1 MIFVL
6 LINMKNR
13 LQNYIDI
20 LLRGDEESSM
30 LAIGSLKEDK
40 ELIEAMKQKEL
51 PTIYSAFLDAL
62 NQYNYN
68 DRLLFRVIQE
78 TTIGRYL
85 TIFLQTL
92 NEQN

>member
-1 MIFVL
+1 
-6 LINMKNR
+6 MKNR

-30 LAIGSLKEDK
+30 LAVGSLREDK

-51 PTIYSAFLDAL
+51 PTIYNAFLDAL
-62 NQYNYN
+62 NRYKYN
-68 DRLLFRVIQE
+68 DELVFRMIAE
-78 TTIGRYL
+78 TTIGKYL

>member
-1 MIFVL
+1 M
-6 LINMKNR
+6 NMKNR

-20 LLRGDEESSM
+20 LLRGDEESSI
-30 LAIGSLKEDK
+30 LAVGFLKEDK

-51 PTIYSAFLDAL
+51 PTIYSAFLHAL
-62 NQYNYN
+62 NRYNYN
-68 DRLLFRVIQE
+68 DDLVFRMIAE
-78 TTIGRYL
+78 TTMGKYL

>member
-51 PTIYSAFLDAL
+51 PTIYSAFLDTL

>member
-1 MIFVL
+1 M
-6 LINMKNR
+6 NMKNR

-30 LAIGSLKEDK
+30 LAVGSLREDK

-51 PTIYSAFLDAL
+51 PTIYRAFLEAL
-62 NQYNYN
+62 NRYNYN
-68 DRLLFRVIQE
+68 DDLVFRMIEE
-78 TTIGRYL
+78 TTIGKYL